1 MEMLAQKAKQEEAAA
16 ALRAEEEAKAVKA
29 GAQASSR
36 SQANSRAGGSRAGG
50 SRAGVSRGR
59 YSATTTPSML
69 LQGVSACKTGCLPS
83 CA

>member
-36 SQANSRAGGSRAGG
+36 SQANSRAGGSRAG
-50 SRAGVSRGR
+50 VSRGR
-59 YSATTTPSML
+59 YSATTTPTML